1 MKKNYKVSREDL
13 LKVVVALER
22 AECWLIEMAQRHPE
36 YEKDYL
42 KRVDASIELEMRLKE
57 MIQCTL
63 SETMNF

>member
-13 LKVVVALER
+13 LKAIVALER

-42 KRVDASIELEMRLKE
+42 KRVDDSIELEMRWKE
-57 MIQCTL
+57 MVQCTL